1 MTFNDFMAARAA
13 NSDMARKKIAL
24 ENLDYLNMFDDDVS
38 SAMIR
43 ANYGAGTEL
52 LPLQDFLNNS
62 HSGNSQSMVSNAPQ
76 SGYQISADAP
86 TTAPITDQTK
96 TESQPTTQTD
106 NALDENDKNDIGYW
120 KGLMKSLGDMQQDQM
135 EFNESMTNAQMAWLE
150 RMSGTAYQR
159 AMADMKQAGLNP
171 ILAYSQGGATTPS
184 VSPNNYS
191 LSGGDTLTDFLS
203 VAVNGIANIMKA
215 ISSFLPSQSISK
227 IFSEAVSSSTNTNY
241 NYKMK

>member
-1 MTFNDFMAARAA
+1 
-13 NSDMARKKIAL
+13 
-24 ENLDYLNMFDDDVS
+24 MFDDLKNFLIDDVFNTDYFAAPVYDFFGVPESERKYRNSLKQS
-38 SAMIR
+38 S
-43 ANYGAGTEL
+43 GVL
-52 LPLQDFLNNS
+52 SNNS
-62 HSGNSQSMVSNAPQ
+62 VFADGNFQALDGNAPQ

-241 NYKMK
+241 NYKVK